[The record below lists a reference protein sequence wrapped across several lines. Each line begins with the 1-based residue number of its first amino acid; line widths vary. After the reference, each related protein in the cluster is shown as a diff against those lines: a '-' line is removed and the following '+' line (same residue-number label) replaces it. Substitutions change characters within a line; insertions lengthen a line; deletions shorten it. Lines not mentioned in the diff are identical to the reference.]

1 MGTQCGE
8 EAQRYSRVKEEL
20 IWGIVNANSS
30 LYAVK
35 NYLVVRA
42 KFLKKGKSNSMVMT
56 IEKTTNITL
65 R

>member
-8 EAQRYSRVKEEL
+8 AAQRHSRVKEEL
-20 IWGIVNANSS
+20 ILGIVKANSS

-42 KFLKKGKSNSMVMT
+42 KFLKKVRSNSMAMT
-56 IEKTTNITL
+56 SS
-65 R
+65 

>member
-42 KFLKKGKSNSMVMT
+42 KFLKRGKSNSMVMT
-56 IEKTTNITL
+56 S